1 MPSRNSIN
9 RPKLTV
15 SLNRKNKH
23 LAAKRLRRER
33 AGEFSPA
40 RSSSQSKS
48 GKIRSVPLELY
59 FAQQGQ
65 DADGNGNVPVLTRKK
80 LSKKKAQKIARD
92 LRHIQRQQEREKKS
106 LSGDASVPN
115 TDDMNVDAGVSS
127 SKSMQRKMDI
137 ANAKMSKNKLSLI
150 KNALWK
156 ALETNNNNNTPNGLI
171 VVGGQGTTLGGP
183 FFP

>member
-1 MPSRNSIN
+1 MPSKNSIN

-59 FAQQGQ
+59 FAQQGEAAS
-65 DADGNGNVPVLTRKK
+65 DDKNVPVLTRKK

-92 LRHIQRQQEREKKS
+92 LRHIQRQQERQRK
-106 LSGDASVPN
+106 LLTNGGGD
-115 TDDMNVDAGVSS
+115 DDMSVDAGGS

-137 ANAKMSKNKLSLI
+137 ANAKMNKNKLSLI

-156 ALETNNNNNTPNGLI
+156 ALENNTPNGLI

>member
-40 RSSSQSKS
+40 RSSRQSKS

-65 DADGNGNVPVLTRKK
+65 NASGNGNVPVLTRKK

-92 LRHIQRQQEREKKS
+92 LRHIQRQQERERKS
-106 LSGDASVPN
+106 LNGEASVLN
-115 TDDMNVDAGVSS
+115 TDDMNVDASGS